1 MSAMRALVVGAATF
15 TLVATLGCGG
25 IAVVEKDD
33 GGAGGSGAATSGAS
47 TGSGATAS
55 TGTGTTASSGSGGTT
70 HEQSC
75 AGYCANLDAVQCT
88 TDKCF
93 DYCVDA
99 FSATNC
105 TEQWKVAIA
114 CFAGFLE
121 TDLCNVV
128 PPSCQDEVDALEACG
143 VILCMPNECSGSSDG
158 SCSCKTHC
166 ATTTYEADCKPNG
179 GGSTCTCL
187 TNGVPIGTCPGG
199 GTCPGSAYAT
209 CCVTLF

>member
-1 MSAMRALVVGAATF
+1 MRAFVAPLATL
-15 TLVATLGCGG
+15 TLVTTLGCGG

-33 GGAGGSGAATSGAS
+33 GAGGSTSGSGASSGSGTTSSSGTAATS
-47 TGSGATAS
+47 
-55 TGTGTTASSGSGGTT
+55 SSASGGTT
-70 HEQSC
+70 HEQNC
-75 AGYCANLDAVQCT
+75 AGYCANLEAVQCT

-105 TEQWKVAIA
+105 TEQWKTTVA

-121 TDLCNVV
+121 TDLCNTV
-128 PPSCQDEVDALEACG
+128 PGPCQDEVDALQSCG
-143 VILCMPNECSGSSDG
+143 VILCMPNDCAGSADG
-158 SCSCKTHC
+158 YCNCKTHC
-166 ATTTYEADCKPNG
+166 GATTYEADCKPS
-179 GGSTCTCL
+179 GSTSVCTCL

-199 GTCPGSAYAT
+199 DTCPGSAYAT